1 MGAWGAGN
9 FENDDALYFVGEL
22 TSGAIEQRVR
32 DALAAVHLVDDA
44 EVDATVAA
52 QALVAAELVAAS
64 RGHLADDFPADAVSL
79 TKGLKAAD
87 LKDLAC
93 DAVSRVLLSSELVEL
108 WAESDES
115 EEWNRAIT
123 GLIERLGKKPRKKP
137 APEKPTSKVT
147 ACQCSFCLEQIPA
160 DELVDMTLRMPL
172 TPGTMERTIYTHAGC
187 LNAGLHPSR
196 IQQWWRLDPD
206 K

>member
-9 FENDDALYFVGEL
+9 LENDDALDFVGEL

-64 RGHLADDFPADAVSL
+64 RGHLADDFPADTVSL

-93 DAVSRVLLSSELVEL
+93 DAVSRVLFSSELVEL
-108 WAESDES
+108 WAEADES
-115 EEWNRAIT
+115 EEWNRTIS
-123 GLIERLGKKPRKKP
+123 GLIERLGKKPRKNVTTKKP
-137 APEKPTSKVT
+137 KSKFTV
-147 ACQCSFCLEQIPA
+147 CECSFCLEQNLRRRACGYDVA
-160 DELVDMTLRMPL
+160 DAAHARHD
-172 TPGTMERTIYTHAGC
+172 GTHDIRTRGAPQR
-187 LNAGLHPSR
+187 PSASQPHSAVVAAR
-196 IQQWWRLDPD
+196 P
-206 K
+206 